1 LSFSFYFGIIK
12 REGSFIMELIEV
24 LDDNG
29 NKIGVVKEKDI
40 IKEDG
45 DFYRA
50 IAVMIVNSDGEI
62 LFTKRSKDKK
72 MYPELW
78 SMFITGH
85 VKAFEASIDAA
96 SREIQEE
103 VGIDV
108 SNKEL
113 NYLYTIKDEKR
124 NNSHIENIFFDNYIL
139 YKDIDINDIKV
150 NEEIEGVQ
158 FVSIDD
164 AKYLVDNR
172 SEMIVPNDLE
182 YEKIFD
188 YIKNKKNK
196 SLLKTK

>member
-1 LSFSFYFGIIK
+1 
-12 REGSFIMELIEV
+12 MELIDV
-24 LDDNG
+24 LDENG
-29 NKIGVVKEKDI
+29 NKIGVVKEKNI

-45 DFYRA
+45 NFYRA
-50 IAVMIVNSDGEI
+50 VAVTIVNSDGEI

-103 VGIDV
+103 VGIEV

-164 AKYLVDNR
+164 AKYLVDTK